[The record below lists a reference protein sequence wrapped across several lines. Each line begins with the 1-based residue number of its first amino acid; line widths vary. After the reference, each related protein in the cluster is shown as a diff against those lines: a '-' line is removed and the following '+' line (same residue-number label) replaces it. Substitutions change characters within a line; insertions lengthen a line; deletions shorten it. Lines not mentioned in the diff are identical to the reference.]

1 MDFETERVAPL
12 SMLLRTRYHGAEGGA
27 PRPLTMPLD
36 SLRGWTWFTDREIL
50 FSARLATRYQL
61 WRIPADGI
69 VTPPL
74 AFPGAGEDAADPTL
88 AWRTA
93 TAGIPSRPLLAYQ
106 SAAHIMLVDGFR

>member
-1 MDFETERVAPL
+1 MTRIAFTASERPEAQ
-12 SMLLRTRYHGAEGGA
+12 EG
-27 PRPLTMPLD
+27 R
-36 SLRGWTWFTDREIL
+36 
-50 FSARLATRYQL
+50 ARLATRYQL